1 MKRPWR
7 ILPLI
12 AVVLLVTA
20 CGYHNPNVYTGP
32 SKTIYLA
39 EWKNRTSE
47 LRLNSEIYRSL
58 TRWFQKTGS
67 ISTVRQKEG
76 ADLILAGEIVFLELP
91 SLSYGVDNTTAEVK
105 VRLMVRYILKEI
117 ASNKIVLE
125 TPSEI
130 WTEEYLVS
138 RTSSTST
145 LDNERKALE
154 TIIEDL
160 SKKIY
165 QRTITLLPKL

>member
-1 MKRPWR
+1 MQRSWR
-7 ILPLI
+7 IFPLV
-12 AVVLLVTA
+12 AVILLVTA
-20 CGYHNPNVYTGP
+20 CGYYNPNVYTGP

-67 ISTVRQKEG
+67 ISTVRQKKG

-91 SLSYGVDNTTAEVK
+91 SLSYGADNTTAEVK

-138 RTSSTST
+138 TSSSTT

-154 TIIEDL
+154 NIIEDL

>member
-1 MKRPWR
+1 VKTSWR
-7 ILPLI
+7 IFSLI
-12 AVVLLVTA
+12 AVILLVTA

-91 SLSYGVDNTTAEVK
+91 SLSYDADNTTAEVK

-125 TPSEI
+125 TPSEL

-138 RTSSTST
+138 NTSTST
-145 LDNERKALE
+145 LDNEREALE

>member
-1 MKRPWR
+1 VKRSWR
-7 ILPLI
+7 IFPLI
-12 AVVLLVTA
+12 AVILLVTA

-91 SLSYGVDNTTAEVK
+91 SLSYGANNTTAEVK

-125 TPSEI
+125 TPSEL

-138 RTSSTST
+138 RSSTST